1 MEESESQAESYVEQV
16 TDKHFQDMKGTHRRS
31 TESGEG
37 IKLKGKQ
44 NKTKLPNLKNFPTKW
59 KRNKMKLNSKTSHTA
74 GQTLGWIIWSQ
85 RSLGTASQHGPTTSW
100 L

>member
-44 NKTKLPNLKNFPTKW
+44 NFPIW
-59 KRNKMKLNSKTSHTA
+59 KTSPQS
-74 GQTLGWIIWSQ
+74 GREIK
-85 RSLGTASQHGPTTSW
+85 
-100 L
+100 